1 MVLVC
6 GGVTTLRMKIF
17 VHLRRIIVMT
27 YSSCKH
33 VFQCLYLRL
42 NDSRIRE
49 LTLAR
54 LALDLNLITISCYGY
69 LYIYLI
75 SGNHEP
81 KNVHADNP
89 WFPDKQFYS
98 KVNDLA
104 ILSTHLCSRMTSSDL
119 TLCWAQRRSL
129 QMNLVKWS

>member
-1 MVLVC
+1 
-6 GGVTTLRMKIF
+6 
-17 VHLRRIIVMT
+17 MT

-33 VFQCLYLRL
+33 VCQCLYLRL

-75 SGNHEP
+75 SGNHGP
-81 KNVHADNP
+81 KNAEYP

-98 KVNDLA
+98 KVKVLA

-119 TLCWAQRRSL
+119 TLCWAQKKSL